1 MDESNVIEVDDKS
14 WEEMV
19 EKQDKPVVVMF
30 YLITCQHCKAIKPY
44 FRQFA
49 SEFKDSCK
57 FVMINAL
64 DNQWT
69 SGRYGIMATPTF
81 KFLCGGSPVKE
92 EVGAVQPEALKKS
105 IELFIEHGEECV
117 LKSTPLDSDISPYV

>member
-14 WEEMV
+14 WEEIV
-19 EKQDKPVVVMF
+19 EKQKKPVVVMF
-30 YLITCQHCKAIKPY
+30 YLTTCQHCKVIDPY

-49 SEFKDSCK
+49 SEFKKSCK
-57 FVMINAL
+57 FIKINAL

-69 SGRYGIMATPTF
+69 STRYGIMATPTF

-92 EVGAVQPEALKKS
+92 EVGAVQPGELKRS
-105 IELFIEHGEECV
+105 IESFIEHGEECV
-117 LKSTPLDSDISPYV
+117 LKSTALDSDISPYV